1 MCVCVGRC
9 VAGEGANASIG
20 HRFFF
25 KLTVIMGKGNMGSIL
40 KLSSFIY
47 LFIEEKDRH
56 KDEMLFLFIDMNRD
70 NLDSWD

>member
-1 MCVCVGRC
+1 
-9 VAGEGANASIG
+9 
-20 HRFFF
+20 
-25 KLTVIMGKGNMGSIL
+25 MGKGNMGSIL

>member
-1 MCVCVGRC
+1 
-9 VAGEGANASIG
+9 
-20 HRFFF
+20 
-25 KLTVIMGKGNMGSIL
+25 MGSIL

-47 LFIEEKDRH
+47 LFIEEKDRQ